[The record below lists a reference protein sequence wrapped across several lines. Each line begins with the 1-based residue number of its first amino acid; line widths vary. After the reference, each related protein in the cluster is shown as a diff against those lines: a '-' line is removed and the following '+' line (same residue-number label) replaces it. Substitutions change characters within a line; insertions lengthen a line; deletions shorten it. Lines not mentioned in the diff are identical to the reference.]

1 MRRRIIAAAVCAL
14 LTHACPARGDTVPD
28 PTPALETYLRGLG
41 LGPRQLSEAAR
52 GEAVVKRLPTESDRD
67 VAVFGMIGVRAP
79 RDTVLAHVLDL
90 ERFLA
95 TKGRHLHVFGD
106 PPTVSDVGEV
116 TFAES
121 EYRDLEKCHPG
132 DCGFKLPAAAM
143 EGFRNIDWASPDAKA
158 QVDQRLRDGFLA
170 LVKDYRKLGN
180 HGTLVYDDVH
190 GVRSGDV
197 FLDLVTQ
204 SPELYEYAPE
214 LERYLKTYPEG
225 KPEGARDFFYWSEDR
240 LPRLRPTLTVNHMVV
255 YVPSTSPSG
264 TVFVATKQIYASH
277 YYEGAFE
284 LLALVEAGGT
294 GGERITYLI
303 TVRRFRFD
311 LLPRGILN
319 IRGRVRSKLQNALR
333 STLEQ
338 YRSTIEDTK

>member
-1 MRRRIIAAAVCAL
+1 MRRRILAAAVCAL
-14 LTHACPARGDTVPD
+14 LAHACPALGEPVPD
-28 PTPALETYLRGLG
+28 PTPALETYLRGIG

-52 GEAVVKRLPTESDRD
+52 GQAVVERLSTESDRD

-95 TKGRHLHVFGD
+95 TKGRRLHVFGD
-106 PPTVSDVGEV
+106 PPTRSDVSEV

-132 DCGFKLPAAAM
+132 ACGFKLPAAAM
-143 EGFRNIDWASPDAKA
+143 EGFRNIDWTSPDAKA
-158 QVDQRLRDGFLA
+158 QVDQRLRDGFMD
-170 LVKDYRKLGN
+170 LVTDYRKLGN
-180 HGTLVYDDVH
+180 HGTLLYDDVH

-197 FLDLVTQ
+197 FLDLVAQ
-204 SPELYEYAPE
+204 GPELYEYAPE

-225 KPEGARDFFYWSEDR
+225 RPEGARDFLFWSEDR

-255 YVPSTSPSG
+255 YVPATSPSS
-264 TVFVATKQIYASH
+264 TAFVATKQIYASH

-284 LLALVEAGGT
+284 LLALVEAPGSDGG
-294 GGERITYLI
+294 RITYLV

-338 YRSTIEDTK
+338 YRSVVEHTE